1 MSYVT
6 WAVLGILLLI
16 GEIFTMDF
24 SLSCIGL
31 GFLVAAL
38 MAYLGFG
45 IHVQL
50 ISLTV
55 VLLTLFFT
63 LRPFILKHLA
73 RKQEYKSNMDAL
85 VGTKHNF
92 YALSEDKKHAKI
104 KIDGDVWEAES
115 ATPLVEKKQV
125 KVVKVEGATL
135 IVQQEEK

>member
-1 MSYVT
+1 MTYVT
-6 WAVLGILLLI
+6 WAVLGIMLLI

-31 GFLVAAL
+31 GFLSAAL

-50 ISLTV
+50 IMV
-55 VLLTLFFT
+55 CAVLLTLFFT

-85 VGTKHNF
+85 VGTKHDF
-92 YALSEDKKHAKI
+92 YALSEDKKRAKI
-104 KIDGDVWEAES
+104 KIDGDVWEAQS
-115 ATPLVEKKQV
+115 ATPLIEKKQV
-125 KVVKVEGATL
+125 KVVKIEGATL
-135 IVQQEEK
+135 VIKQEE

>member
-6 WAVLGILLLI
+6 WAVVGILLFI

-45 IHVQL
+45 LHVQL
-50 ISLTV
+50 IALCAV
-55 VLLTLFFT
+55 FIVLFFT

-85 VGTKHNF
+85 VGTKHDF
-92 YALSEDKKHAKI
+92 YALKEDKKHAKI

-115 ATPLVEKKQV
+115 SAPLIEGKQV

-135 IVQQEEK
+135 IIKQEE

>member
-50 ISLTV
+50 ITLCV
-55 VLLTLFFT
+55 ILLTLFFT

-73 RKQEYKSNMDAL
+73 RKQEYKSNMEAL
-85 VGTKHNF
+85 VGTKHDF

-135 IVQQEEK
+135 IVKQEE